1 MSSVEAMHYPLR
13 VHVRP
18 ILELTSNTP
27 SAPLFPLKL
36 NLSTTQTE
44 VVDLI
49 CPKIHRSIRTNI

>member
-49 CPKIHRSIRTNI
+49 CP